1 MAFTGF
7 GDATFRFMRDLERNN
22 AKPWFEAHRTAYEDD
37 LLEPSM
43 AFIEAIGPLLARFS
57 PGVRAE
63 PKIGGSMMRIHRDIR
78 FSKDKRPYKDH
89 LDMTFKVG
97 PSKASPG
104 YWFRLT
110 PKELTL
116 GAGMHMLD
124 KPQLERYR
132 AAVDAADSGGELAAI
147 VKKQAR
153 AGYDLG
159 GEHYKRVPAGFEADH
174 PREALLRHA
183 GVYVGT
189 SMKVPGE
196 ARTARFPA
204 FCAARYK
211 KMAPLMDW
219 LSANVA

>member
-7 GDATFRFMRDLERNN
+7 GDATFRFMRDLGRNN
-22 AKPWFEAHRTAYEDD
+22 DKAWFQAHRPAYEDE

-43 AFIEAIGPLLARFS
+43 AFIEAIGPLLAKFS

-63 PKIGGSMMRIHRDIR
+63 PKIGGSMMRINRDIR

-97 PSKASPG
+97 PAKTSPG

-110 PKELTL
+110 AKELIL

-124 KPQLERYR
+124 KPDLERYR
-132 AAVDAADSGGELAAI
+132 TAVDADASGNELTKI
-147 VKKQAR
+147 VTKVER

-159 GEHYKRVPAGFEADH
+159 GEHYKRVPAGFTPDH
-174 PREALLRHA
+174 PREGLLRHS

-189 SMKVPGE
+189 EMKVPAE
-196 ARTARFPA
+196 ARTAKFPA
-204 FCAARYK
+204 FCAGHYK

-219 LSANVA
+219 LSTNVA

>member
-1 MAFTGF
+1 MAFSGF
-7 GDATFRFMRDLERNN
+7 GDPTFRFMRDLGRNN
-22 AKPWFEAHRTAYEDD
+22 DKAWFQAHRAAYEDD

-43 AFIEAIGPLLARFS
+43 AFIEAIGPLLAKFS

-63 PKIGGSMMRIHRDIR
+63 PKIGGSMMRINHDIR

-89 LDMTFKVG
+89 LDMMFKVG
-97 PSKASPG
+97 LAKTSPG

-110 PKELTL
+110 NKELTL

-124 KPQLERYR
+124 KPELERYR
-132 AAVDAADSGGELAAI
+132 TAVDGDRAGPELAKI
-147 VKKQAR
+147 VTKQER

-159 GEHYKRVPAGFEADH
+159 GEHYKRVPAGFAPDH

-189 SMKVPGE
+189 HMKVPPE
-196 ARTARFPA
+196 AKTPTFPA
-204 FCAARYK
+204 FCAAHYK
-211 KMAPLMDW
+211 KMAPLIDW

>member
-7 GDATFRFMRDLERNN
+7 SDATFRFLRDLARNN
-22 AKPWFEAHRTAYEDD
+22 DKAWLEAHRSTYEDD

-43 AFIEAIGPLLARFS
+43 AFIETIGPLLAKFS

-63 PKIGGSMMRIHRDIR
+63 PKIGGSMMRINRDIR

-89 LDMTFKVG
+89 LDMMFRVG
-97 PSKASPG
+97 PVKTSPG

-110 PKELTL
+110 PKELIL

-124 KPQLERYR
+124 KPELERYR
-132 AAVDAADSGGELAAI
+132 KAVDADPSGAELAKI
-147 VKKQAR
+147 VTKEER
-153 AGYDLG
+153 AGYDVG
-159 GEHYKRVPAGFEADH
+159 GEHYKRVPAGFDADH
-174 PREALLRHA
+174 PRAALLRHA
-183 GVYVGT
+183 GIYVGT
-189 SMKVPGE
+189 DLKVPAE
-196 ARTARFPA
+196 ATTATFPS
-204 FCAARYK
+204 FCAAHYK

>member
-7 GDATFRFMRDLERNN
+7 DDATFRFLRDLGRHNDKE
-22 AKPWFEAHRTAYEDD
+22 WFQAHRSAYEAD

-43 AFIEAIGPLLARFS
+43 AFIEAIGPLLAKFS

-63 PKIGGSMMRIHRDIR
+63 PKIGGSMMRINRDIR

-97 PSKASPG
+97 AGKTSPG

-110 PKELTL
+110 PSELIL

-124 KPQLERYR
+124 KPELERYR
-132 AAVDAADSGGELAAI
+132 KAVDADGSGAELAKI
-147 VKKQAR
+147 VAKEER

-159 GEHYKRVPAGFEADH
+159 GEHYKRVPAGFEAGH

-183 GVYVGT
+183 GIYVGT
-189 SMKVPGE
+189 DMKVPAE
-196 ARTARFPA
+196 VKTPRFPA
-204 FCAARYK
+204 FCAGHYK
-211 KMAPLMDW
+211 KMAPLMEW